1 MNEKKKK
8 KNILTSFP
16 RTFWMVNLMEL
27 FERGAYHG
35 MNSVLAVYLVK
46 VLYFSEEAV
55 GFLQGFVYMLTFVLP
70 ILGGALAERLGY
82 RKMLLICFSLLTMGY
97 CAVGSFSSYGLIF
110 VSLLVMATGSGMFKP
125 IISGTIVK
133 TTTKETSGFGFGLYY
148 WTINLG
154 GFIAPLWMSY
164 VKGFNWRYV
173 FFSSAAWCFFMLI
186 PSTFFFKEPERSE
199 NTQPIRQVLKEAVFV
214 LSDSRFMLLIVVYS
228 SFWISYF
235 QLYGPVLWYLR
246 DFIYRS
252 PVDNF
257 MAKLSIAFT
266 FDVEHV
272 TVINAGVII
281 LFVIPISRMIKKI
294 KILPVIATGIIVGS
308 AGFGVLTLSSSVWIF
323 IIGMALLSMGELIAH
338 PQYYN
343 YIGMIAPRDKVAIY
357 MGYSFLYGVGGSLI
371 GSNMG
376 AILYEKIL
384 KPVTPHPDAVTA
396 GAPLTAN
403 AFNQA
408 KFFWLIFTVI
418 GLSSMIGM
426 FIYNRFFAQDTPL
439 ANRRAWKIML
449 GIYVFFVG
457 AGLYF
462 FVDSLFLT
470 AEIPWRTLVQSLVM
484 LGVGAGGI
492 IISLKNAPY
501 KEK

>member
-1 MNEKKKK
+1 
-8 KNILTSFP
+8 
-16 RTFWMVNLMEL
+16 MEL

-46 VLYFSEEAV
+46 VLFFREQAV
-55 GFLQGFVYMLTFVLP
+55 GFLQGFFYLLTYVLP

-82 RKMLLICFSLLTMGY
+82 RKMLMVCFSLLAMGY
-97 CAVGSFSSYGLIF
+97 FAVGYFTSYSMIF
-110 VSLLVMATGSGMFKP
+110 VFLLVAATGSGMFKP
-125 IISGTIVK
+125 IITSTIAK
-133 TTTKETSGFGFGLYY
+133 TTTKETSSFGFGLYY

-154 GFIAPLWMSY
+154 GFLAPLWMSY

-173 FFSSAAWCFFMLI
+173 FFSSAAWSFFMLL
-186 PSTFFFKEPERSE
+186 PSTFLYRDPERSK
-199 NTQPIRQVLKEAVFV
+199 NTQPIRHVLKEAVLV
-214 LSDSRFMLLIVVYS
+214 LSNSRFMLLIVVYS
-228 SFWISYF
+228 TFWISYF
-235 QLYGPVLWYLR
+235 QLYGPILWYLR

-252 PVDNF
+252 PVDRF
-257 MAKLSIAFT
+257 MASLGIPFT

-281 LFVIPISRMIKKI
+281 LLVVIVSRIIKNIST
-294 KILPVIATGIIVGS
+294 LPVIIAGIAMGS
-308 AGFGVLTLSSSVWIF
+308 VAFLVIAFSPSAWIF
-323 IIGMALLSMGELIAH
+323 ILGIVLLSIGEMVAH

-343 YIGMIAPRDKVAIY
+343 YVGMIAPKDKIAVY

-384 KPVTPHPDAVTA
+384 KPVAPSPETVTA
-396 GAPLTAN
+396 GVPLSVST
-403 AFNQA
+403 FSQVRL
-408 KFFWLIFTVI
+408 FWIIFAVI
-418 GLSSMIGM
+418 GLSCMIGM
-426 FIYNRFFAQDTPL
+426 LLYNRFFAQDTPE

-449 GIYVFFVG
+449 GIYIFLVI

-462 FVDSLFLT
+462 LIYSLFFT
-470 AEIPWRTLVQSLVM
+470 PEIPWRTVVQSLIM

-492 IISLKNAPY
+492 IISLRKGAA
-501 KEK
+501 EV